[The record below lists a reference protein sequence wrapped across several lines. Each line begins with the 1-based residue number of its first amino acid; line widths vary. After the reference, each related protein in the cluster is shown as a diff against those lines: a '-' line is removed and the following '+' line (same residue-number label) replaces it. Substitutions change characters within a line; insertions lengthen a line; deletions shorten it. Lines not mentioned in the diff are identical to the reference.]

1 MNCNKLR
8 DLLIHPEGP
17 LIAEGGQ
24 RHLEDCA
31 DCRRF
36 ADRLRTARELLENH
50 HGNVEPDAAFAAR
63 VVTRLPQG
71 SAELLGR
78 AAARLIPATLALV
91 LVLAWFAYRADPV
104 QTVAEESV
112 PTEDLV
118 SWVLD
123 QSGEAP

>member
-8 DLLIHPEGP
+8 DLLVHPEQP
-17 LIAEGGQ
+17 SVAENEE
-24 RHLEDCA
+24 RHLEDCP

-36 ADRLRTARELLENH
+36 AARLKIAREALEDH

-63 VVTRLPQG
+63 LATRLPHQA
-71 SAELLGR
+71 SELLGR

-91 LVLAWFAYRADPV
+91 LLLAWFAYRADPV
-104 QTVAEESV
+104 QAAAPESA
-112 PTEDLV
+112 PTDDLV

-123 QSGEAP
+123 QSGEER